1 MTIKEHLTHDV
12 TEMTTLLGRHRS
24 IIAQLGKDGEQPC
37 PSTLPLSNPPERHP
51 LKQIVL
57 EAIEELELSRQ
68 AFKSK
73 KLEALRKKLIRAL
86 AESG

>member
-1 MTIKEHLTHDV
+1 MTLKEHLTHDV
-12 TEMTTLLGRHRS
+12 KEMEALLGRHRC
-24 IIAQLGKDGEQPC
+24 IIAQLGKDAEQLYPNTF
-37 PSTLPLSNPPERHP
+37 PLPNCEQHP

-73 KLEALRKKLIRAL
+73 QLEALRKKMIRAL
-86 AESG
+86 AEGG

>member
-1 MTIKEHLTHDV
+1 MTVKEHLTQNV
-12 TEMTTLLGRHRS
+12 NEIETMLAKQRGV
-24 IIAQLGKDGEQPC
+24 IALLGKDAEQPC
-37 PSTLPLSNPPERHP
+37 RDPGPLRWAKQHP

-57 EAIEELELSRQ
+57 ETIEELELSRQ

-73 KLEALRKKLIRAL
+73 QLEALRKKLIRAL

>member
-1 MTIKEHLTHDV
+1 MTLKEHLTHNVDEIE
-12 TEMTTLLGRHRS
+12 TMLARHRGV
-24 IIAQLGKDGEQPC
+24 IAQLGVDAEQPC
-37 PSTLPLSNPPERHP
+37 HAKETLRWTKQHP

-57 EAIEELELSRQ
+57 ETIEELELSRQ

-73 KLEALRKKLIRAL
+73 QLEALRKKLIRVL